1 MWRTLEEDK
10 GIRKLPRKEKWK
22 IERVYRLSH
31 FSPFL
36 SIFPPYIF
44 VAILLHFSLLTILLF
59 FQHRWKIFFQ
69 QQRRTS
75 RNLNIF
81 HCFPI
86 FFIDTVL
93 HCSRFI
99 SFPWYFDEKKK
110 KGGKSCF
117 NWKEKE
123 EIFEKKAKLNT
134 KTREKRYGVRSSGRR
149 KKKKRKKV

>member
-110 KGGKSCF
+110 KKAEKVVSIE
-117 NWKEKE
+117 NWKREGRNFRKE
-123 EIFEKKAKLNT
+123 SKAKHQDER
-134 KTREKRYGVRSSGRR
+134 KAVRSTI
-149 KKKKRKKV
+149 